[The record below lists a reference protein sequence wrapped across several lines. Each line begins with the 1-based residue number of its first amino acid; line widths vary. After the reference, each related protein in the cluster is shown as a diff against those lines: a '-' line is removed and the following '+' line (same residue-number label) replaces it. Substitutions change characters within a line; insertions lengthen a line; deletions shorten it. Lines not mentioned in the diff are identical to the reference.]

1 MDDTTASQKRHLIK
15 SAKVPR
21 KSAIF
26 GRAMR
31 PKKIFCSQSSIQ
43 PIQLSFKQP
52 SFHHHHHH
60 LLLLPPPSPKMK
72 FLLSLCV
79 ALTLPFAAH
88 TAVSPCVAAG
98 TTYYIK
104 ASENIVANNG
114 NTSVPT
120 TVGVQSAFFYSKK
133 NLTKPLGYATTT
145 ATYLQIPG
153 GSSVGCVGV
162 TTMKFLD
169 GKNMLTM
176 SRSCDVPETRP
187 VLGSFGPLFPCG
199 TGRVVRGTD
208 TVLAAPD
215 TLITLKVI
223 PQCKC

>member
-1 MDDTTASQKRHLIK
+1 MGPKE
-15 SAKVPR
+15 
-21 KSAIF
+21 IF
-26 GRAMR
+26 L
-31 PKKIFCSQSSIQ
+31 SQSSIQ
-43 PIQLSFKQP
+43 PNQLSFQQP
-52 SFHHHHHH
+52 RFHFL
-60 LLLLPPPSPKMK
+60 LLLLPPSVTPKMK

-79 ALTLPFAAH
+79 ALSLPLAAH
-88 TAVSPCVAAG
+88 TAVSQCVAAG

-120 TVGVQSAFFYSKK
+120 TVGVQSAFFYLKK
-133 NLTKPLGYATTT
+133 NLTKPVGYATTS

-153 GSSVGCVGV
+153 GSSIGCVGM

-187 VLGSFGPLFPCG
+187 VLGSFGPFFPCG
-199 TGRVVRGTD
+199 TGKVVRGTD

-223 PQCKC
+223 PKCTC